1 LIHFGVSLG
10 AAVAGAT
17 AALRDDVD
25 AVIMDCPYRDY
36 PSAAQTHARV
46 MGMPGPT
53 FQRLAIAI
61 APKLSGADFYA
72 SAPERIIPTLH
83 CPLMVIH
90 GADDLFVDPVD
101 MDAVE
106 AVTRAR
112 PSELGPT
119 VYWRARDT
127 HHVLALR
134 TDPVEFRRQINEF
147 LNLALARG
155 DSPQSLEASQSS

>member
-1 LIHFGVSLG
+1 LILFGVSLG

-25 AVIMDCPYRDY
+25 AVIMDCAYRDY
-36 PSAAQTHARV
+36 RSAAQTHARV
-46 MGMPGPT
+46 MGMPGPM
-53 FQRLAIAI
+53 FQRIAI
-61 APKLSGADFYA
+61 ALAQKLSHSDFYA
-72 SAPERIIPTLH
+72 CAPERIIPTLR

-106 AVTRAR
+106 AATNSRAAD
-112 PSELGPT
+112 LGPT

-134 TDPVEFRRQINEF
+134 TDPAEFRRRIEAF
-147 LNLALARG
+147 LALVPSHA
-155 DSPQSLEASQSS
+155 DQPTTSAAS